1 MFDAIPDTID
11 MDQEILRSQ
20 LFDLGGA
27 DSTNSLDNIRKL
39 INQGFTYTSFDL
51 EEDIQSSSLISL
63 DDFYDTRNFIR
74 DGWTGDQK
82 TLDSKLWGEANTA
95 FISSLRSG
103 INNVKRYGWIGYILI
118 LITLI
123 PIGLLGGNNPRQ
135 RLLWGTGTFL
145 ICSLIL
151 VILFGPIYSQYMAN
165 ISLNLNAQP
174 IDSNYFSGT
183 DNLIADLGLTYWHQI
198 LSDVQRNLLIGP
210 AIMFILG
217 LIAIILIVFWDKVRP
232 IVEGV
237 NSTRLKEINESDIG
251 LG

>member
-1 MFDAIPDTID
+1 
-11 MDQEILRSQ
+11 
-20 LFDLGGA
+20 
-27 DSTNSLDNIRKL
+27 
-39 INQGFTYTSFDL
+39 
-51 EEDIQSSSLISL
+51 
-63 DDFYDTRNFIR
+63 
-74 DGWTGDQK
+74 
-82 TLDSKLWGEANTA
+82 
-95 FISSLRSG
+95 
-103 INNVKRYGWIGYILI
+103 
-118 LITLI
+118 
-123 PIGLLGGNNPRQ
+123 
-135 RLLWGTGTFL
+135 
-145 ICSLIL
+145 
-151 VILFGPIYSQYMAN
+151 MAN